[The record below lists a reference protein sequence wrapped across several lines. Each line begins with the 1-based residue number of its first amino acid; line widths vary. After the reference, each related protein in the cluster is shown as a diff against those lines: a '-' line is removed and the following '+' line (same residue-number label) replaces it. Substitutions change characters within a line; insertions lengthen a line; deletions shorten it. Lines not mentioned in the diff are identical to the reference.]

1 MKVLIV
7 DDNASYRQSLREL
20 LSQQFQDLQIMEAE
34 SPKEALEQIE
44 NTVPDLLLIDIDL
57 AGQSGLELTSKVREE
72 LQGAS
77 IAVITSHDLPEFR
90 QAAQESGA
98 DHFFSKT
105 TSEIED
111 ILTWVEEA
119 SIKIPIP

>member
-20 LSQQFQDLQIMEAE
+20 LSQQFQGLQIMEAE